1 MLVLGLQ
8 GSPRKNGNTD
18 YLLSLFMQEARR
30 LGAKTDIIQVDQKNI
45 VPCKEYTV
53 CEKKGYCPIDDDMT
67 HEIYPLLRR
76 ADVIVAATPIFFY
89 NVPAQLKALI
99 DRSQTLWARR
109 YKLKL
114 EDPARKWRKGFL
126 LALGAT
132 KGERLFEG
140 VNLTAKYF
148 FDAVGATFVGSLTYR
163 GVEKRGDMKKHPT
176 VATDA
181 TQAAHDLLQ
190 PMINRKKILF
200 ICRENACRSQMAA
213 AFAAS
218 IGGDRFDVAS
228 GGSAPALDINANMVK
243 AMQEKNIDMA
253 FRVPQMIDAVISENK
268 PEIIV
273 TMGCEEECPVVAGA
287 KKFDWDIPDP
297 ADKPIE
303 QMRLTRDEIEKKV
316 TRLIGE
322 IA

>member
-8 GSPRKNGNTD
+8 GSPRKNSNTD
-18 YLLSLFMQEARR
+18 YLLSLFMQEAGR
-30 LGAKTDIIQVDQKNI
+30 LGAETDIIQVDQKNI

-53 CEKKGYCPIDDDMT
+53 CEKKGYCPIEDDMT

-89 NVPAQLKALI
+89 NAPAQLKALI

-140 VNLTAKYF
+140 MNLTAKYF
-148 FDAVGATFVGSLTYR
+148 FDAVGATFAGSLTYR

-176 VATDA
+176 VAADA
-181 TQAAHDLLQ
+181 TQAAYDLLQ
-190 PMINRKKILF
+190 PMINRKRILF
-200 ICRENACRSQMAA
+200 ACRENACRSQMAA

-218 IGGDRFDVAS
+218 RAGDRFDVAS
-228 GGSAPALDINANMVK
+228 GGSAPAQDINANMVK
-243 AMQEKNIDMA
+243 VMQEKNIDMA
-253 FRVPQMIDAVISENK
+253 FRIPQMIDAVISENK
-268 PEIIV
+268 PEIII
-273 TMGCEEECPVVAGA
+273 TMGCEEECPFVAGA
-287 KKFDWDIPDP
+287 QKFDWDIPDP
-297 ADKPIE
+297 AGKPIE
-303 QMRLTRDEIEKKV
+303 QMRLIRDEIEKRV
-316 TRLIGE
+316 TRLISE

>member
-8 GSPRKNGNTD
+8 GSPRKNSNTD
-18 YLLSLFMQEARR
+18 YLLSLFMQEALR
-30 LGAKTDIIQVDQKNI
+30 LGAKTDIIQVDRKNI
-45 VPCKEYTV
+45 LPCKEYTV
-53 CEKKGYCPIDDDMT
+53 CEKKGYCPIEDDMT
-67 HEIYPLLRR
+67 PEIYPLLRR

-89 NVPAQLKALI
+89 NAPAQFKALI

-140 VNLTAKYF
+140 MDLTAKYF
-148 FDAVGATFVGSLTYR
+148 FDAVGASYIGSLTYR

-176 VATDA
+176 VAADA
-181 TQAAHDLLQ
+181 AQAARDLLQ
-190 PMINRKKILF
+190 PMMNRKKIIF

-213 AFAAS
+213 AFATSMA
-218 IGGDRFDVAS
+218 GDRLDVAS
-228 GGSAPALDINANMVK
+228 AGSAPAPDINANMVK
-243 AMQEKNIDMA
+243 VMQENNIDMA
-253 FRVPQMIDAVISENK
+253 FRVPQMIDTVISENS
-268 PEIIV
+268 PEIII
-273 TMGCEEECPVVAGA
+273 TMGCEGECPVIPGA
-287 KKFDWDIPDP
+287 QKFDWNIPDP
-297 ADKPIE
+297 AGKPIE
-303 QMRLTRDEIEKKV
+303 QMRLIRDEIEKRV
-316 TRLIGE
+316 IRLIAE

>member
-1 MLVLGLQ
+1 MFVLGLQ

-30 LGAKTDIIQVDQKNI
+30 LGAEIDTIQVGQKNI

-53 CEKKGYCPIDDDMT
+53 CEKKGYCPIEDDMT

-89 NVPAQLKALI
+89 NAPAQLKALI

-140 VNLTAKYF
+140 ISLTTKYF
-148 FDAVGATFVGSLTYR
+148 FDAVGAAFVGSLTYR
-163 GVEKRGDMKKHPT
+163 RVEKRGDMKKHPT
-176 VATDA
+176 VAADA
-181 TQAAHDLLQ
+181 TQAAQDLLQ
-190 PMINRKKILF
+190 PMINRKRILF
-200 ICRENACRSQMAA
+200 ACRENACRSQMAA
-213 AFAAS
+213 AFATSMA
-218 IGGDRFDVAS
+218 GDRFDVTSA
-228 GGSAPALDINANMVK
+228 GSAPAPDINAYMVNV
-243 AMQEKNIDMA
+243 MQEKNIDMA
-253 FRVPQMIDAVISENK
+253 FRVPQMIDAVISKNK

-273 TMGCEEECPVVAGA
+273 TMGCEVECPFVPGA
-287 KKFDWDIPDP
+287 QKIDWDIPDP
-297 ADKPIE
+297 AGKPIE
-303 QMRLTRDEIEKKV
+303 QMRLVRDEIEKKV

-322 IA
+322 IT